1 LCLKHKRA
9 SNRVKITRKGPNL
22 FLSGRIF
29 LLSVSNTVPNELCHQ
44 AVPRAVLY
52 AAPAAVLHTL
62 QRVVE
67 GHVVGEL
74 LQQVDA
80 EAGAALEQGGVRVL
94 QPEQRKTSRKGCR
107 CRLLKFGYIFALF
120 KKLVRLPAIRICY
133 TFLQEHILDCFYVL
147 YLIPFHILPLRFD
160 CVGGC
165 WD

>member
-1 LCLKHKRA
+1 
-9 SNRVKITRKGPNL
+9 VKITRKGSNL

-29 LLSVSNTVPNELCHQ
+29 LPSVGNTVPNEFGHQ

-74 LQQVDA
+74 LQQVHA

-94 QPEQRKTSRKGCR
+94 QQKIKKTSRTG
-107 CRLLKFGYIFALF
+107 
-120 KKLVRLPAIRICY
+120 
-133 TFLQEHILDCFYVL
+133 
-147 YLIPFHILPLRFD
+147 
-160 CVGGC
+160 
-165 WD
+165 